1 MFEFLKNIMNNKKT
15 PLTNKVDSV
24 HRILKTDFKKDL
36 SELTERL
43 GNAQDCL

>member
-1 MFEFLKNIMNNKKT
+1 LI
-15 PLTNKVDSV
+15 D
-24 HRILKTDFKKDL
+24 ITDFKKDL